1 MKISFILFALLFAS
15 IEMLSQCHLE
25 RFTLVRSDTV
35 ASENYC
41 LVTENG
47 KIKKLNPKKYLVSLT
62 NHENAYFAV
71 FSIKGQK
78 GWTAIDYNEGILFEV
93 YNTVPNEP
101 WPDFLIENKIRIVGK
116 NEKIGFANECGEVI
130 IPPQFEFVTH
140 FHNNKAI
147 IAQDCKKKYNSQNR
161 QTDYNNYIIECKHG
175 YIDERGRII
184 KLGNYTFEEIQKE
197 INWKPL
203 NDE

>member
-1 MKISFILFALLFAS
+1 MKTTFTLFIFLFTS
-15 IEMLSQCHLE
+15 IEVLSQCHLE
-25 RFTLVRSDTV
+25 KFTLVRSDTI

-41 LVTENG
+41 LVNESG
-47 KIKKLNPKKYLVSLT
+47 EIKKLNPKKYLVSLT

-78 GWTAIDYNEGILFEV
+78 GWTAIDYNKNILFEV

-101 WPDFLIENKIRIVGK
+101 WPDFLIENKIRIVGE

-130 IPPQFEFVTH
+130 IPPQFESVTH

-147 IAQDCKKKYNSQNR
+147 IAEEDKKNRSQNR
-161 QTDYNNYIIECKHG
+161 QIDYRDSIIKYKYG
-175 YIDERGRII
+175 YIDEKGTII

-197 INWKPL
+197 INWKPY
-203 NDE
+203 E